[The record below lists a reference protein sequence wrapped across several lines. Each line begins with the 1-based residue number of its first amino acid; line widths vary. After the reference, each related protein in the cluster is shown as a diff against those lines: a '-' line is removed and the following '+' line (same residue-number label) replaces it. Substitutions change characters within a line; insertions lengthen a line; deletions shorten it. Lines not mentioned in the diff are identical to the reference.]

1 MFVKHSLFTARI
13 KVFMQM
19 CLLMAKQLTVDTDG
33 CRSIH
38 RYCEWMTN
46 KACNVL
52 ILHCSRGIS
61 DRQHTC
67 NSYDW

>member
-1 MFVKHSLFTARI
+1 
-13 KVFMQM
+13 
-19 CLLMAKQLTVDTDG
+19 MAKKLTVDTDG

-46 KACNVL
+46 KACNFL
-52 ILHCSRGIS
+52 ILHCLRGIL
-61 DRQHTC
+61 DGKYTC